1 MDTATHYT
9 SPAQTVS
16 KVPVGAGLRELAHV
30 AWELHQKRMWPQA
43 EAIFRYI
50 LAENPDYAR
59 ALNNLSVVRG
69 CLNDLT
75 EAEALAR
82 QAIGLEPD
90 NPSYRSNLATTLL
103 DTGRFDEAE
112 AQYRK
117 VLELTPDDA
126 HTNASL
132 GILLLRT
139 GRFDEAW
146 PFYAKRKRPKR
157 FSYLSEDLPAWQGET
172 LRGKSLVVL
181 NEQGLGEEF
190 QVARLYTQLL
200 GECDDVTIV
209 CDPRVHELLARS
221 FPALSVLSHDDA
233 GAIDAAVGRA
243 DHTSYLTNLIAQLA
257 PDAKPDTEPRD
268 YLCADPDRVARLRRK
283 YKDAYGDKR
292 LIGFSW
298 GTSSSFKQSAR
309 TIPVDQWK
317 PLLARDDCQFISLQ
331 YSTSGPVLSEYAR
344 NLGVSIAVDETID
357 AKDDLD
363 GLAAQI
369 AALDQVISIDNTTV
383 HLAAALGQPVWTLI
397 MKYPHWLWGLK
408 GERSSWYPTM
418 QLFRQSEQ
426 DNWTSVLE
434 DVETELEALMAD
446 LPEMQDEGVA
456 RAG

>member
-1 MDTATHYT
+1 MDTATHFS

-50 LAENPDYAR
+50 LAENPDYVR

-69 CLNDLT
+69 CLNDLE

-82 QAIGLEPD
+82 QAIELEPD

-112 AQYRK
+112 EQYRR
-117 VLELTPDDA
+117 VLQLTPDDA

-157 FSYLSEDLPAWQGET
+157 FSYLSAGLRAWQGET
-172 LRGKSLVVL
+172 LRGKSIVIL

-200 GECDDVTIV
+200 GECDEVTVV
-209 CDPRVHELLARS
+209 CDPRVRVLLGRS
-221 FPALSVLSHDDA
+221 FPALSVVSHDDA
-233 GAIDAAVGRA
+233 GAISEVVGQA
-243 DHTSYLTNLIAQLA
+243 DYVSYLTNLIAQLA

-283 YKDAYGDKR
+283 YKDAYGGRR

-309 TIPVDQWK
+309 TISVDQWK
-317 PLLARDDCQFISLQ
+317 PLLARGDCQFISLQ
-331 YSTSGPVLSEYAR
+331 YSTSGPVLAEYAR

-418 QLFRQSEQ
+418 QLFRQTHK
-426 DNWTSVLE
+426 DDWTSVLQE
-434 DVETELEALMAD
+434 VETELEALMAD
-446 LPEMQDEGVA
+446 LPETHHDEVA

>member
-1 MDTATHYT
+1 MDTEATHS
-9 SPAQTVS
+9 SPVNTAS
-16 KVPVGAGLRELAHV
+16 KMAVGAGLRELAHV

-69 CLNDLT
+69 CLNDLA

-82 QAIGLEPD
+82 KAMELEPE

-112 AQYRK
+112 EHYRK
-117 VLELTPDDA
+117 VLQLSPDDE

-146 PFYAKRKRPKR
+146 PFYAQRKRPKR
-157 FSYLSEDLPAWQGET
+157 FSYLSSDLAHWQGET
-172 LRGKSLVVL
+172 LRGKSLVIL

-200 GECDDVTIV
+200 GECDDVTVV
-209 CDPRVHELLARS
+209 CDPRIVDLLARS
-221 FPALSVLSHDDA
+221 FPALTALPHGDQAAIGDA
-233 GAIDAAVGRA
+233 VAAA
-243 DHTSYLTNLIAQLA
+243 DYVSYLTNLIAQLA
-257 PDAKPDTEPRD
+257 PDAKPETEPRD
-268 YLCADPDRVARLRRK
+268 YLRADPDRVSRLRRK
-283 YKDAYGDKR
+283 YQAAYGGKR

-309 TIPVDQWK
+309 TIAVDQWK
-317 PLLARDDCQFISLQ
+317 ALLAREDCQFISLQ
-331 YSTSGPVLSEYAR
+331 YSTSAPVLEEYGR
-344 NLGVSIAVDETID
+344 SLGVSIAVDESID

-418 QLFRQSEQ
+418 QLFRQREQ
-426 DNWTSVLE
+426 NNWTGVLQE
-434 DVETELEALMAD
+434 VETELEALMAD
-446 LPEMQDEGVA
+446 LPKPQADEVA

>member
-1 MDTATHYT
+1 MDTAEANT
-9 SPAQTVS
+9 SPVNAAS
-16 KVPVGAGLRELAHV
+16 KVGVGAGLRELAHV

-50 LAENPDYAR
+50 LAESPDYAR

-69 CLNDLT
+69 CLNDLA

-82 QAIGLEPD
+82 KAMELEPD

-112 AQYRK
+112 EQYRK
-117 VLELTPDDA
+117 VLQLAPDDE

-139 GRFDEAW
+139 GRFEEAW
-146 PFYAKRKRPKR
+146 PFYAQRKRPKR
-157 FSYLSEDLPAWQGET
+157 FSYLHSDLAQWRGET
-172 LRGKSLVVL
+172 LKGKSLVIL

-200 GECDDVTIV
+200 GECDDVTVV
-209 CDPRVHELLARS
+209 CDPRIRDLLARS
-221 FPALSVLSHDDA
+221 FPALAVLSHDDTE
-233 GAIDAAVGRA
+233 AVGDAVGGA
-243 DHTSYLTNLIAQLA
+243 DYISYLTNLIAQLA
-257 PDAKPDTEPRD
+257 PDAKPETDPRD
-268 YLCADPDRVARLRRK
+268 YLRADPELVTRLRRK
-283 YKDAYGDKR
+283 YQNAYGGKR

-317 PLLARDDCQFISLQ
+317 ALLARDDCQFISLQ
-331 YSTSGPVLSEYAR
+331 YSTSAPVLEEYGR
-344 NLGVSIAVDETID
+344 SLGVSIAVDETID

-369 AALDQVISIDNTTV
+369 AALDHVISIDNTTV

-418 QLFRQSEQ
+418 QLFRQMEQ
-426 DNWTSVLE
+426 NNWTAVLQE
-434 DVETELEALMAD
+434 VETELETLMAD
-446 LPEMQDEGVA
+446 LPEPQADEVA